1 MCVCILGGFAGCR
14 WPAEPLPT
22 ASIDGCGSAGSPEVE
37 AVSFRM
43 GRAFVNL
50 SRPQGAVISPTRGW
64 YRGDRLCVLPGV
76 ASPMRYPGGTACW
89 WFGLCESSMCI
100 GQSSILSSAS
110 RYPAAGSCH
119 VEYVWPSTA
128 RLPVCVIVFCAAAGP
143 SAPAVAQPCL
153 GGALRQSARG
163 AWTAR
168 VAAEEEVV
176 DDMGDIVA
184 PTYITGSLNTHKLP
198 SSTYSR
204 DRRKCGHCE

>member
-1 MCVCILGGFAGCR
+1 MHHEKKKKERRESHRDSWVRASASFRGPSGEDPRWGVTRERGLFHMHKAAASRCACASWADSQAAGGLRSPCPR
-14 WPAEPLPT
+14 R
-22 ASIDGCGSAGSPEVE
+22 ASMDVGSAGSPEVE

-43 GRAFVNL
+43 GRVFVNL
-50 SRPQGAVISPTRGW
+50 SRPQRAVISPTRGW

-100 GQSSILSSAS
+100 GQSSILSSTS

-128 RLPVCVIVFCAAAGP
+128 RLPVRVVIVFCAAAGP

-153 GGALRQSARG
+153 GGALR
-163 AWTAR
+163 
-168 VAAEEEVV
+168 
-176 DDMGDIVA
+176 
-184 PTYITGSLNTHKLP
+184 
-198 SSTYSR
+198 
-204 DRRKCGHCE
+204 